1 MVMQINLV
9 VVVVDFW
16 SGEQKPDLQPEIRI
30 ALTAWSLPKKKTTTT
45 TTTKQQPAN
54 QYAKTYVML
63 GQVQKAKFT
72 CAELLSLSTKN
83 N

>member
-30 ALTAWSLPKKKTTTT
+30 ALTAWSLPKKK
-45 TTTKQQPAN
+45 KQQQQQQQLN
-54 QYAKTYVML
+54 N
-63 GQVQKAKFT
+63 
-72 CAELLSLSTKN
+72 SLQTNTLKLMSC
-83 N
+83 